1 VGDAE
6 HLRQVRRAARA
17 RRLSVL
23 VGVGALVLAGR
34 LFDLQILG
42 VKEYTLQSE
51 RNRIRREWVG
61 APRGLIVDR
70 SGVVLADSRPSF
82 TVLAVPRQILA
93 REHSLLL
100 LSELLE
106 MPEETIRERL
116 ASGSRHL
123 PRVIRHDIGFEQV
136 SRIAEREEELP
147 GVSLEVTNVRSY
159 PEGRLAAHLLGH
171 VGEISESE
179 VTSRRQQGYRA
190 GDFLGRTGIERVYE
204 TDLRGRDGERYL
216 EVDAVGRVVGTFGGR
231 DPVPPQTG
239 NTLHLFLDHRL
250 QAAAESLLA
259 GRRGA
264 VCVLDARS
272 GGVLALAS
280 SPTFDPNLFATGIGA
295 ADWDRLNTDP
305 ARPLLNR
312 AVQALYAP
320 GSTFKPVGFVVA
332 LENRVIGYQQLADTP
347 CYGGYQFGNRWF
359 GCWEEL
365 GHGRLALHGALVHS
379 CDTYFYQLGEKVSAD
394 DLARAAQ
401 GAGLG
406 QATGIDLPQE
416 LSGNV
421 PTSEWMDSRYGRRGW
436 TQGAVLNLVIGQ
448 GEYLVTP
455 LQIARMAAAI
465 GNGGAVLQPR
475 IVRSIEAADHAVTE
489 LPPRVERTW
498 EMSPTTR
505 SRLSDAMRAVVADDE
520 GTGRGCRLEVLPPAG
535 KTGTAENPHGAPHS
549 WFMGYAPYDDPEVA
563 FSVLIEAGG
572 HGSDAA
578 VPLARELL
586 RVYAAERGGTT

>member
-1 VGDAE
+1 MADGD
-6 HLRQVRRAARA
+6 HLRQIRRAERA

-23 VGVGALVLAGR
+23 VGLGALVLAGR

-51 RNRIRREWVG
+51 RNRIRREWVS

-70 SGVVLADSRPSF
+70 TGVVLADSRPSF
-82 TVLAVPRQILA
+82 TVLAVPRRLLE
-93 REHSLLL
+93 REHSLRL

-106 MPEETIRERL
+106 LSAETIRERL
-116 ASGSRHL
+116 DSGTRHL
-123 PRVIRHDIGFEQV
+123 PRVIRHDVGFEQV

-147 GVSLEVTNVRSY
+147 GVSLEVTAVRSY
-159 PEGRLAAHLLGH
+159 PEHLAAHLLGH

-179 VTSRRQQGYRA
+179 VETLRSQGYRV

-204 TDLRGRDGERYL
+204 TELRGRDGERYL

-231 DPVPPQTG
+231 DPVPPRTG
-239 NTLHLFLDHRL
+239 KTLHLYLDHRL
-250 QAAAESLLA
+250 QAVAESLLT

-280 SPTFDPNLFATGIGA
+280 APTFDPNLFATGISA
-295 ADWDRLNTDP
+295 ADWHRLNTDP

-312 AVQALYAP
+312 TVQALYAP
-320 GSTFKPVGFVVA
+320 GSTFKPVSFVAA
-332 LENRVIGYQQLADTP
+332 LENGVVGYHELAETP
-347 CYGGYQFGNRWF
+347 CFGGYQFGNRWF

-365 GHGRLALHGALVHS
+365 GHGRLALHGALVKS
-379 CDTYFYQLGEKVSAD
+379 CDTYFYQLGERLSAD
-394 DLARAAQ
+394 DLAGAAYT
-401 GAGLG
+401 AGLG
-406 QATGIDLPQE
+406 KPTGVDLPQE

-421 PTSEWMDSRYGRRGW
+421 PTVAWLDTRYGVRKW
-436 TQGAVLNLVIGQ
+436 TQGTVLNLIIGQ

-455 LQIARMAAAI
+455 LQLARMAAAI
-465 GNGGAVLQPR
+465 GNGGNVLRPR
-475 IVRSIEAADHAVTE
+475 IVRAIESTDHALTE
-489 LPPRVERTW
+489 FPPRVESVW
-498 EMSPTTR
+498 AMSPTTR
-505 SRLSDAMRAVVADDE
+505 TRLQDAMRAVVADEE
-520 GTGRGCRLEVLPPAG
+520 GTGRGCRLEALPPAG

-549 WFMGYAPYDDPEVA
+549 WFMGYAPYHDPEIA
-563 FSVLIEAGG
+563 FSVIIEAGG

-578 VPLARELL
+578 VPLTRALL
-586 RVYAAERGGTT
+586 LVYAAARGGTT